1 MRRIGTG
8 TPLYKWLACAA
19 LLGLTGSASIA
30 AVLTADV
37 QAAQPWIRWLPAN
50 VPSAGYVTLI
60 NRGSE
65 PHTLTSVASPDFGAA
80 SLHATRVH
88 AGMSAMTPVHSILI
102 AAHGSVQLA
111 PGGYHIMLEQPLH
124 PMHVGDQV
132 PITLGFADGT
142 SLQVSF
148 EVRAG
153 NVASSGPD
161 DDSSAMPGP
170 MH

>member
-1 MRRIGTG
+1 MRRLGTA
-8 TPLYKWLACAA
+8 TLLYEWLACAA
-19 LLGLTGSASIA
+19 LLGLSSAASIA
-30 AVLTADV
+30 AVLTPDV
-37 QAAQPWIRWLPAN
+37 QATQPWIRWLPAN

-65 PHTLTSVASPDFGAA
+65 PHTLTSVASPDFGAV
-80 SLHATRVH
+80 SLHETRVH
-88 AGMSAMTPVHSILI
+88 AGMSAMTAVGSILI

-111 PGGYHIMLEQPLH
+111 PGGYHIMLEQPRH
-124 PMHVGDQV
+124 AMHVGDQV

-153 NVASSGPD
+153 NLAPPSLSD
-161 DDSSAMPGP
+161 DMSAMPGP